1 MLWLALC
8 QMKDQAWRC
17 NEGGK
22 DKVLAA
28 KQDGIQSGQAE
39 KGGKKECQVGRNI
52 PGGEFIFVYLDI
64 YFLWTHNHPLLSKT
78 LLHYIHLRIIL

>member
-1 MLWLALC
+1 MLWLALF
-8 QMKDQAWRC
+8 QIKDQAWQC
-17 NEGGK
+17 YEGGK

-52 PGGEFIFVYLDI
+52 PGGEVFFCLLRYL
-64 YFLWTHNHPLLSKT
+64 FSLNT
-78 LLHYIHLRIIL
+78 